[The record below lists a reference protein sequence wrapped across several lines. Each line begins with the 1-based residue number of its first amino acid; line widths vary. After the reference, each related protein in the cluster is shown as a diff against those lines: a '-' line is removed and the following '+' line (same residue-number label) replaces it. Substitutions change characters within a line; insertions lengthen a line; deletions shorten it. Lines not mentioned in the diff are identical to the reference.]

1 MDRCKYKSLAN
12 LRITTSV
19 KITSLDLRRQYESIR
34 DEINGAVLEAIDSQS
49 FVLGPFVESFER
61 GIAKFCCVRHA
72 IGVSSGTDAIL
83 LALMACGIKNGD
95 EVITTPF
102 TFFATAGSIARLGA
116 VHVFVDI
123 DPSTYNI
130 DVSKIAS
137 ALNKKTKAILPVHL
151 YGQCADMAAILE
163 VARANRLM
171 VIEDAAQA
179 IGAVYKGQNAGAMGN
194 IGCFSFYPTKNLGGY
209 GDGGLVITNDDELGK
224 LIKILRVHGSEPKY
238 YHSHIGI
245 NGRLDAIQAAILSVK
260 LKYLNDWSES
270 RRWVASYYSE
280 HLGELPIR
288 LPKIESYNTHIFHQ
302 YVIATTQR
310 DELIQYLKQQGI
322 ETAIYYPVPLHLQRC
337 FEYLGYKE
345 GDLPESEKASRE
357 TLALPIFPEIT
368 QKEQDYVIGHIK
380 NFFARR

>member
-1 MDRCKYKSLAN
+1 M
-12 LRITTSV
+12 
-19 KITSLDLRRQYESIR
+19 KIASLDLKRQYESIR
-34 DEINGAVLEAIDSQS
+34 EEVNNAVLEVLASQS
-49 FVLGPFVESFER
+49 FILGPFVESFEQKV
-61 GIAKFCCVRHA
+61 AKYCSVRYA
-72 IGVSSGTDAIL
+72 IGISSGTDAIL
-83 LALMACGIKNGD
+83 LALMACGVKNGD

-102 TFFATAGSIARLGA
+102 TFFATAGSIVRLGA
-116 VHVFVDI
+116 VPVFVDI
-123 DPSTYNI
+123 DPDTYNI
-130 DVSKIAS
+130 DVNKIAP
-137 ALNKKTKAILPVHL
+137 AVNKKTKAILPVHL
-151 YGQCADMAAILE
+151 YGQCASMDAILE
-163 VARANRLM
+163 IAHTNGFM
-171 VIEDAAQA
+171 VVEDAAQA
-179 IGAVYKGQNAGAMGN
+179 IGAIYKGKNAGSLGD

-209 GDGGLVITNDDELGK
+209 GDGGLVTTNDDK
-224 LIKILRVHGSEPKY
+224 LAEFVKILRVHGSKPKY
-238 YHSHIGI
+238 YHSYIGI
-245 NGRLDAIQAAILSVK
+245 NGRLDAIQAAVLSVK

-280 HLGELPIR
+280 HLKELPIR

-322 ETAIYYPVPLHLQRC
+322 ETAVYYPVPLHLQRC

>member
-1 MDRCKYKSLAN
+1 M
-12 LRITTSV
+12 
-19 KITSLDLRRQYESIR
+19 KITSLDLGRQYESIR
-34 DEINGAVLEAIDSQS
+34 NEINKAVLEVIDSQS
-49 FVLGPFVESFER
+49 FVLGPFVESFEHS
-61 GIAKFCCVRHA
+61 IAEFCYAKHA
-72 IGVSSGTDAIL
+72 IGAASGTAAIL

-95 EVITTPF
+95 EAITTPF

-116 VHVFVDI
+116 VPVFVDI

-137 ALNKKTKAILPVHL
+137 AVNEKTKAILPVHL
-151 YGQCADMAAILE
+151 YGQCADMDTILE

-179 IGAVYKGQNAGAMGN
+179 IGAVYKGQNAGTLGN
-194 IGCFSFYPTKNLGGY
+194 VGCFSFYPTKNLGGY
-209 GDGGLVITNDDELGK
+209 GDGGLVTTNDDELAG

-238 YHSHIGI
+238 YHSYIGI
-245 NGRLDAIQAAILSVK
+245 NGRLDAIQAAVLSVK
-260 LKYLNDWSES
+260 LEYLNDWSES

-280 HLGELPIR
+280 HLKELPIR
-288 LPKIESYNTHIFHQ
+288 LPNTESYNTHIFHQ
-302 YVIATTQR
+302 YVIATSQR
-310 DELIQYLKQQGI
+310 DALIQHLKQQGI
-322 ETAIYYPVPLHLQRC
+322 ETAIYYPVPLHLQKC

-380 NFFARR
+380 NFFTGR

>member
-1 MDRCKYKSLAN
+1 M
-12 LRITTSV
+12 
-19 KITSLDLRRQYESIR
+19 KITSLDLGRQYESIR
-34 DEINGAVLEAIDSQS
+34 DEINKAVLEVIESQS
-49 FVLGPFVESFER
+49 FVLGPFVEAFEHS
-61 GIAKFCCVRHA
+61 IEKFCSAKHA

-116 VHVFVDI
+116 VPVFVDT

-137 ALNKKTKAILPVHL
+137 AVNKKTKAILPVHL
-151 YGQCADMAAILE
+151 YGQCADMDTILD
-163 VARANRLM
+163 VARANGIM

-179 IGAVYKGQNAGAMGN
+179 IGAVYKGQNAGTMGN
-194 IGCFSFYPTKNLGGY
+194 VGCFSFYPTKNLGGY
-209 GDGGLVITNDDELGK
+209 GDGGLVTTNDDELARC
-224 LIKILRVHGSEPKY
+224 IKILRVHGSEPKY
-238 YHSHIGI
+238 YHSYIGI
-245 NGRLDAIQAAILSVK
+245 NGRLDAIQAAVLSVK
-260 LKYLNDWSES
+260 LEYLNDWSES

-280 HLGELPIR
+280 HLKALPIR
-288 LPKIESYNTHIFHQ
+288 LPKIESHNTHIFHQ
-302 YVIATTQR
+302 YVIATSQR

-322 ETAIYYPVPLHLQRC
+322 ETAVYYPVPLHLQKC

-380 NFFARR
+380 NFFAGR

>member
-1 MDRCKYKSLAN
+1 M
-12 LRITTSV
+12 

-34 DEINGAVLEAIDSQS
+34 DEINNAVLEVIDSRS
-49 FVLGPFVESFER
+49 FILGPFVESFEHS
-61 GIAKFCCVRHA
+61 IAKFCYAKHA

-116 VHVFVDI
+116 VPVFVDI

-137 ALNKKTKAILPVHL
+137 AVNKKTKAILPVHL
-151 YGQCADMAAILE
+151 YGQCADMDAILE

-171 VIEDAAQA
+171 VVEDAAQA
-179 IGAVYKGQNAGAMGN
+179 IGAVYKGQNAGTMGN
-194 IGCFSFYPTKNLGGY
+194 VGCFSFYPTKNLGGY
-209 GDGGLVITNDDELGK
+209 GDGGLVTTNDDELAK

-238 YHSHIGI
+238 YHSYIGI

-260 LKYLNDWSES
+260 LKYLNGWSE
-270 RRWVASYYSE
+270 RRRLGASYYSE
-280 HLGELPIR
+280 HLKGLPIR
-288 LPKIESYNTHIFHQ
+288 LPKIESHNTHIFHQ
-302 YVIATTQR
+302 YVIATSQR
-310 DELIQYLKQQGI
+310 DELIKYLKQQGI
-322 ETAIYYPVPLHLQRC
+322 GTAIYYPVPLHLQKC

-345 GDLPESEKASRE
+345 GDLLESEKASRE

-380 NFFARR
+380 NFFTGR

>member
-1 MDRCKYKSLAN
+1 M
-12 LRITTSV
+12 
-19 KITSLDLRRQYESIR
+19 KITSLDLGRQYESIR
-34 DEINGAVLEAIDSQS
+34 DEINKAVLEVIASQS
-49 FVLGPFVESFER
+49 FVLGPFVESFEHSMAEFCY
-61 GIAKFCCVRHA
+61 AKHA

-116 VHVFVDI
+116 VPVFVDI

-137 ALNKKTKAILPVHL
+137 AVNKKTKAILPVHL
-151 YGQCADMAAILE
+151 YGQCADMDTILE

-179 IGAVYKGQNAGAMGN
+179 IGAVYKGRNAGTIGN
-194 IGCFSFYPTKNLGGY
+194 VGCFSFYPTKNLGGY
-209 GDGGLVITNDDELGK
+209 GDGGLVTTNDDELGG

-238 YHSHIGI
+238 YHSYIGI
-245 NGRLDAIQAAILSVK
+245 NGRLDAIQAAVLSVK
-260 LKYLNDWSES
+260 LEYLNDWSES

-280 HLGELPIR
+280 RLKELPIR
-288 LPKIESYNTHIFHQ
+288 LPKIESHNTHIFHQ
-302 YVIATTQR
+302 YVIATSQR
-310 DELIQYLKQQGI
+310 DELTQYLKQQGI
-322 ETAIYYPVPLHLQRC
+322 ETAIYYPVPLHLQKC

-380 NFFARR
+380 NFFTGR

>member
-1 MDRCKYKSLAN
+1 
-12 LRITTSV
+12 V
-19 KITSLDLRRQYESIR
+19 
-34 DEINGAVLEAIDSQS
+34 
-49 FVLGPFVESFER
+49 P
-61 GIAKFCCVRHA
+61 
-72 IGVSSGTDAIL
+72 
-83 LALMACGIKNGD
+83 
-95 EVITTPF
+95 
-102 TFFATAGSIARLGA
+102 
-116 VHVFVDI
+116 VFVDI

-130 DVSKIAS
+130 DVNKIAS
-137 ALNKKTKAILPVHL
+137 AVNKKTKAILPVHL
-151 YGQCADMAAILE
+151 YGQCADMDAILE
-163 VARANRLM
+163 VARANGLM

-179 IGAVYKGQNAGAMGN
+179 IGAVYKGQNAGTMGN
-194 IGCFSFYPTKNLGGY
+194 VGCFSFYPTKNLGGY
-209 GDGGLVITNDDELGK
+209 GDGGLVTTNDDALGK

-238 YHSHIGI
+238 YHSHVGI
-245 NGRLDAIQAAILSVK
+245 NGRLDAIQAAVLSVK

-280 HLGELPIR
+280 HLKELPIR
-288 LPKIESYNTHIFHQ
+288 LPKTESYNSHIFHQ

-322 ETAIYYPVPLHLQRC
+322 ETAIYYPVPLHLQKC

-380 NFFARR
+380 NFFAGR